1 MVNFSEIMSVI
12 SVLLLLL
19 GFVFVVW
26 KMKNKQSQKKDGQ
39 SSVRYVKNEKRLYNL
54 HLSASAIGSI
64 LAIVHGVTAESLNL
78 VCKVS
83 GLISVILVNVMF
95 IMGIIMGLKSKM
107 QPFGSELDAENENTR
122 KIKWILTGITIIT
135 LIVHFIAH
143 ML

>member
-1 MVNFSEIMSVI
+1 MVSFSEITSVI

-107 QPFGSELDAENENTR
+107 QPFGSDEDTENKKLPKT
-122 KIKWILTGITIIT
+122 IWILTGVLIIALGIHSITHI
-135 LIVHFIAH
+135 L
-143 ML
+143 

>member
-1 MVNFSEIMSVI
+1 MASMSEIMSVI

-26 KMKNKQSQKKDGQ
+26 KIINKQSQKKDGH
-39 SSVRYVKNEKRLYNL
+39 SSARYVKMEKPFYNL

-78 VCKVS
+78 VCKIS
-83 GLISVILVNVMF
+83 GLISVITVNVMV
-95 IMGIIMGLKSKM
+95 IMGIIMVLKGNK
-107 QPFGSELDAENENTR
+107 QPYSSELDVETKNIRT
-122 KIKWILTGITIIT
+122 IKWILTGIFIT
-135 LIVHFIAH
+135 TMMVHFLSH